1 MAELPTGTVTF
12 LFSDI
17 EGSTRL
23 LNRLGERYTSLLD
36 DHGQILRAAFT
47 QAGGYAVSTEGDS
60 FFVVFRSAG
69 AAVAGAVEGQRR
81 LEAHEWPE
89 GERVR
94 VRMGL
99 HTGEGKLGGDN
110 YIGIDVHRAARITS
124 AANGGQVL
132 LSESTRSLAE
142 GSLPDGVILRD
153 LGRHRLKDLEAP
165 ERISQ
170 LLISGLPEEF
180 PPIRSLDA
188 RPNNLPT
195 QLTSFV
201 GRERLV
207 EQVKGTLDDTRLVTL
222 TGPGGT
228 GKTRLSIHLGQ
239 QLLSSFDHG
248 VFFVALAPITD
259 PALVASTIAHNLG
272 LAEEGTRPI
281 LDTLKDHLRDRELL
295 LILDNFEQVTEAGP
309 VVSDLLSEASRL
321 KILLTTRELLRVS
334 GEHELP
340 VPPMELPDVAHLP
353 PLDALT
359 QYEAVS
365 LFIQRAKAVHAG
377 FMITDDNAPAVAE
390 ICARLDGLPLAI
402 ELAAARIRVLSPQA
416 ILTRLSDRLGL
427 LTGGA
432 RDLPRRQRTLRDA
445 IDWSYDLLD
454 EPERR
459 LFARL
464 SAFVGGWS
472 LEAAETVCNPEG
484 ELPMDILDALGSLV
498 DKSLLRRTDTDT
510 GEPRFRMLQVI
521 REYAV
526 EKLAETPDAD
536 EIHGRHARFFARLA
550 EEAFPNLQGADQARW
565 LDALEMEHDNLR
577 AALEW
582 LSRIDATAAL
592 ELGANLWRF
601 WQKRGFLQEARHRL
615 EAVLEVPG
623 AREVPAARARAL
635 DAAGGVAYWQGDFE
649 SARAFY
655 EEALAIYRELGDRAG
670 EADQLYNISFTHSV
684 PQTDFDEAERL
695 GREALEI
702 FRELGNT
709 AGEAKCL
716 WALSWSGLQRKEL
729 KLAREYLVAA
739 QGAFRELGD
748 VFGLGWALHSLGILD
763 VLEGRLVE
771 ADRAF
776 REALTA
782 FSEARDVTGIA
793 LLADD
798 YSLLAEAVG
807 YRERAVRLAGAARSV
822 EAQAGTGLVQIV
834 PQDIGRPDPL
844 DWLVDDAA
852 RAVWA
857 EGEAMSI
864 EEIVAY
870 ALKDPA
876 DEGPANTSAEEGAAN
891 SEG

>member
-1 MAELPTGTVTF
+1 MMAQLPTGTVTF

-23 LNRLGERYTSLLD
+23 LNRLGERYTALLE
-36 DHGQILRAAFT
+36 DHGRLLRSAFSD
-47 QAGGYAVSTEGDS
+47 AGGYPVSTEGDS
-60 FFVVFRSAG
+60 FFVVFQSAP
-69 AAVAGAVEGQRR
+69 AAVAGAVEAQRR
-81 LEAHEWPE
+81 LEGQEWPD
-89 GERVR
+89 GETVR

-99 HTGEGKLGGDN
+99 HTGEGRLGGDN

-132 LSESTRSLAE
+132 LSGSTHGLVE
-142 GSLPDGVILRD
+142 GSLPDGVTFRD
-153 LGRHRLKDLEAP
+153 LGQHRLKDLEAP
-165 ERISQ
+165 ERIFQ
-170 LLISGLPEEF
+170 LVISGLPDEF

-201 GRERLV
+201 GRDRLIEEV
-207 EQVKGTLDDTRLVTL
+207 NEALAGARLVTL

-248 VFFVALAPITD
+248 VFFVPLAPITD

-281 LDTLKDHLRDRELL
+281 LDTLKEHLRDRELL
-295 LILDNFEQVTEAGP
+295 LILDNFEQVAEAGP
-309 VVSDLLSEASRL
+309 VVSDLLSKAPRL
-321 KILLTTRELLRVS
+321 KVLLTSREVLRVS

-402 ELAAARIRVLSPQA
+402 ELAAARIRVLSPRA

-432 RDLPRRQRTLRDA
+432 RDLPRRQQTLRDA

-454 EPERR
+454 DPERM

-464 SAFVGGWS
+464 AVFVGGWS
-472 LEAAETVCNPEG
+472 LEAAEAVCNAEG

-521 REYAV
+521 REYAL
-526 EKLAETPDAD
+526 EKLDEGPDAD
-536 EIHGRHARFFARLA
+536 EIHGRHARFLARLA
-550 EEAFPNLQGADQARW
+550 EEAFPNLAGADQARW

-582 LSRIDATAAL
+582 LSQTDATAAL

-615 EAVLEVPG
+615 EAVLQAPG
-623 AREVPAARARAL
+623 AREEPAARARAL

-649 SARAFY
+649 SAQVFY
-655 EEALAIYRELGDRAG
+655 EEALAIYRERGDRAG
-670 EADQLYNISFTHSV
+670 QADQLYNLSFTYSV
-684 PQTDFDEAERL
+684 PQTDFVEAERL

-702 FRELGNT
+702 FRELGDT

-716 WALSWSGLQRKEL
+716 WGLSWSALQRMEVE
-729 KLAREYLVAA
+729 LARQYLEGA
-739 QGAFRELGD
+739 QEVFRELGD

-763 VLEGRLVE
+763 VLEGRLAE
-771 ADRAF
+771 ADEAF

-782 FSEARDVTGIA
+782 FSEARDITGIA

-798 YSLLAEAVG
+798 FSWLAEALG
-807 YRERAVRLAGAARSV
+807 HRERAVRLAGAARSL

-834 PQDIGRPDPL
+834 PQDIGRPDPQ
-844 DWLVDDAA
+844 DWLVDDAS

-857 EGEAMSI
+857 EGEAMSV

-876 DEGPANTSAEEGAAN
+876 DEGPAG
-891 SEG
+891 